1 MTRPAVGM
9 SFIEVM
15 IACLIL
21 ALAIIPIAD
30 FLGFVTRGTKE
41 DKCETEAMQ
50 FACDL
55 MDFILMKMPYDPG
68 ALNGSSSTLI
78 RGSTDIRYFIEATP
92 IPWNP
97 VKSFD
102 IKYHDPCGGGAEQHD
117 LNADIFPID
126 ERLETL
132 DKEMVDQAGIPNPSA
147 NDFDLCDFKLV
158 VEWKPTGVADENEFK
173 RRPIVLYSR
182 KARL

>member
-1 MTRPAVGM
+1 MNQFRVGM

-21 ALAIIPIAD
+21 ALAIIPVAD
-30 FLGFVTRGTKE
+30 FLGFVTRGTKD
-41 DKCETEAMQ
+41 DKSETEAMQ

-55 MDFILMKMPYDPG
+55 MDFILMKMPYDPN
-68 ALNGSSSTLI
+68 ALNGSGTTLI
-78 RGSTDIRYFIEATP
+78 RGTTDIRYTIEATP

-97 VKSFD
+97 VKSYD
-102 IKYHDPCGGGAEQHD
+102 IKYHDPCPGGAEQHD
-117 LNADIFPID
+117 LTGDIFPID

-132 DKEMVDQAGIPNPSA
+132 DKEMVDQAGIANASA

-158 VEWKPTGVADENEFK
+158 VEWKPTGVADEKEFK